1 VMFPRSPAAI
11 DFATSGTK
19 PRKRKFLTLIARESY
34 SGSRRYPR
42 PSAPKLTFIALMIW
56 DNTKLLLGLLYR
68 PVSSM
73 GRIIDEGHWLYAA
86 VVVAAL
92 SMVFHATVTSLIY
105 NNVEAVYRELPPQP
119 AAPPDPEAYDEE
131 GFEAV
136 ARPHFVYDRHP
147 LPLVGDRGWWFVSFA
162 PPNFFTAVVGMAIL
176 YIPCLILLVAM
187 AGVNASFSVLVRR
200 DYGPLLTC
208 GLMAWAAAHLPFT
221 LAGFALEPLGL
232 SEKAALGLWA
242 ASALCFG
249 LLMAVG
255 LRMLFG
261 LKYSKALPLVAI
273 AALALAVQA
282 KLFATVSPFLFSPF
296 LLFYAFSMFRGD
308 LGDIGFSLRQRQGFR
323 RSMEA
328 ATINP
333 RDASAHYQL
342 GLIYQYRRQYAE
354 AISRFEKAVQIA
366 HDETDAHFQLGRI
379 AREQGR
385 LQDAINYFAVVLEQD
400 EKHAHSEIWREIG
413 ATYLAASMFGEAKD
427 ALEKFIERRPYDP
440 EGLYYYGKTLE
451 ELKQHD
457 AACELFARC
466 VEAVKTMP
474 SYRYREHRKWD
485 KLAREQLK
493 KPQITQIAQTRSA

>member
-1 VMFPRSPAAI
+1 
-11 DFATSGTK
+11 
-19 PRKRKFLTLIARESY
+19 
-34 SGSRRYPR
+34 
-42 PSAPKLTFIALMIW
+42 MIW
-56 DNTKLLLGLLYR
+56 ENTKLLLGLLYR

-73 GRIIDEGHWLYAA
+73 GRIVDEGHWLYAA
-86 VVVAAL
+86 VAVAAL
-92 SMVFHATVTSLIY
+92 SMIFHATVTSVIY
-105 NNVEAVYRELPPQP
+105 NNVEAVYRELPPEP
-119 AAPPDPEAYDEE
+119 VTTDPEEGYDEE
-131 GFEAV
+131 DYEAA

-162 PPNFFTAVVGMAIL
+162 EPSFFTTVLGMAIL

-187 AGVNASFSVLVRR
+187 SGVNASFSVLLRR

-208 GLMAWAAAHLPFT
+208 GLMAWAASHLPFA
-221 LAGFALEPLGL
+221 LAGFALEPLQL
-232 SEKAALGLWA
+232 SEKTALGLWA
-242 ASALCFG
+242 ASAICFG
-249 LLMAVG
+249 LLMALG

-261 LKYSKALPLVAI
+261 INYSKGLLFVAI
-273 AALALAVQA
+273 AELSFSVQA

-308 LGDIGFSLRQRQGFR
+308 IGDIGFSLRQRQGFR

-342 GLIYQYRRQYAE
+342 GLIYQYRRQYGE
-354 AISRFEKAVQIA
+354 AIPRFEKAVQIA

-385 LQDAINYFAVVLEQD
+385 LQDAINYFSVVLDQD
-400 EKHAHSEIWREIG
+400 EKHAHHEIWREVG

-427 ALEKFIERRPYDP
+427 ALEKFIDRRPYDP

-451 ELKQHD
+451 QLEQRD
-457 AACELFARC
+457 EAREIFNRC

-493 KPQITQIAQTRSA
+493 RPQIYANERRSDPRVSA

>member
-1 VMFPRSPAAI
+1 
-11 DFATSGTK
+11 
-19 PRKRKFLTLIARESY
+19 
-34 SGSRRYPR
+34 
-42 PSAPKLTFIALMIW
+42 MIW
-56 DNTKLLLGLLYR
+56 ENTKLLLGLLYR

-73 GRIIDEGHWLYAA
+73 GRIVDEGHWLYAA

-92 SMVFHATVTSLIY
+92 SMIFHATVTSVIY
-105 NNVEAVYRELPPQP
+105 NNYEAVYRQIPVAEQTDDEEADKFPVPPG
-119 AAPPDPEAYDEE
+119 ANVNYSAYDDAD
-131 GFEAV
+131 FERETPV
-136 ARPHFVYDRHP
+136 NFYYETLP
-147 LPLVGDRGWWFVSFA
+147 LPLVGKRAWWFVSFA
-162 PPNFFTAVVGMAIL
+162 PPSFFTAVVGMAVL

-187 AGVNASFSVLVRR
+187 SGVNASFSVLLRR

-208 GLMAWAAAHLPFT
+208 GLMAWAAAHLPFA

-232 SEKAALGLWA
+232 SEKTALGLWA
-242 ASALCFG
+242 ASAICFG
-249 LLMAVG
+249 LLMALG

-261 LKYSKALPLVAI
+261 IKYSKGLFLVTV
-273 AALALAVQA
+273 AALSFAIQA
-282 KLFATVSPFLFSPF
+282 KLFATVSPYLFSPF

-308 LGDIGFSLRQRQGFR
+308 IGDIGFSLRQRQGFR

-342 GLIYQYRRQYAE
+342 GLIYQYRRQYGE

-385 LQDAINYFAVVLEQD
+385 LQDAINYFSIVLEQD
-400 EKHAHSEIWREIG
+400 EKHSHSEIWREIG

-427 ALEKFIERRPYDP
+427 ALAKFIDRRPYDP

-451 ELKQHD
+451 QLEQLPE
-457 AACELFARC
+457 AREVFGRC

-485 KLAREQLK
+485 KLAKEK
-493 KPQITQIAQTRSA
+493 MKNPQTTQIGSM

>member
-1 VMFPRSPAAI
+1 
-11 DFATSGTK
+11 
-19 PRKRKFLTLIARESY
+19 
-34 SGSRRYPR
+34 
-42 PSAPKLTFIALMIW
+42 MIW
-56 DNTKLLLGLLYR
+56 ENTKLLLGLLYR

-73 GRIIDEGHWLYAA
+73 GRIVDEGHWLYAA

-92 SMVFHATVTSLIY
+92 SMVFHATVTAVIY

-119 AAPPDPEAYDEE
+119 VDPAAEE
-131 GFEAV
+131 EEDYEPV

-147 LPLVGDRGWWFVSFA
+147 LPLVGDRGWWFISFA
-162 PPNFFTAVVGMAIL
+162 PPSFFTVVMGMAIL

-187 AGVNASFSVLVRR
+187 SGVNASFSVLLRR

-208 GLMAWAAAHLPFT
+208 GLMAWAAAHLPFA
-221 LAGFALEPLGL
+221 LAGLALESLKL
-232 SEKAALGLWA
+232 SEKTALGLWA
-242 ASALCFG
+242 ASAICFG
-249 LLMAVG
+249 LLMALG

-261 LKYSKALPLVAI
+261 IKYSKGLLLVAV
-273 AALALAVQA
+273 AAISFSVQA

-308 LGDIGFSLRQRQGFR
+308 IGDIGFSLRQRQGFR

-342 GLIYQYRRQYAE
+342 GLIYQYRRQYGE
-354 AISRFEKAVQIA
+354 AISRFEKAIQIA

-385 LQDAINYFAVVLEQD
+385 LQDAINHFGVVLEQD
-400 EKHAHSEIWREIG
+400 EKHSHSEIWREIG

-427 ALEKFIERRPYDP
+427 ALEKFVDRRPYDP
-440 EGLYYYGKTLE
+440 EGLYYCGKTLE
-451 ELKQHD
+451 QLAQRDE
-457 AACELFARC
+457 AREIFNRC
-466 VEAVKTMP
+466 IEAVKTMP
-474 SYRYREHRKWD
+474 SYRYREHRRWD

-493 KPQITQIAQTRSA
+493 RPQIYADERRSDPRVSA

>member
-1 VMFPRSPAAI
+1 MN
-11 DFATSGTK
+11 
-19 PRKRKFLTLIARESY
+19 SY
-34 SGSRRYPR
+34 SDFGAQAFLS
-42 PSAPKLTFIALMIW
+42 PKTHHNLMVW
-56 DNTKLLLGLLYR
+56 ENTKLLLGLLYR

-73 GRIIDEGHWLYAA
+73 GRIVDEGHWLYAA

-92 SMVFHATVTSLIY
+92 SMVFHATVTSIIY
-105 NNVEAVYRELPPQP
+105 NNVEAVYRELPPEP
-119 AAPPDPEAYDEE
+119 AATPDPEAADEE
-131 GFEAV
+131 DSEPV

-162 PPNFFTAVVGMAIL
+162 EPSFFTTVLGMTIL

-187 AGVNASFSVLVRR
+187 SGVNASFSLLLRR

-208 GLMAWAAAHLPFT
+208 GLMAWAASHLPFA
-221 LAGFALEPLGL
+221 LAGFALEPLKL
-232 SEKAALGLWA
+232 SEKTALGLWG
-242 ASALCFG
+242 ASAICFG
-249 LLMAVG
+249 LLMALG

-261 LKYSKALPLVAI
+261 INYSKSLLLVAV
-273 AALALAVQA
+273 AALSFSVQA

-308 LGDIGFSLRQRQGFR
+308 IGDIGFSLRQRQGFR

-342 GLIYQYRRQYAE
+342 GLIYQYRRQYGE
-354 AISRFEKAVQIA
+354 AITRFEKAVQLA

-385 LQDAINYFAVVLEQD
+385 LQDAINHFGVVLEQD
-400 EKHAHSEIWREIG
+400 EKHAHSEIWREVG
-413 ATYLAASMFGEAKD
+413 ATYLAASMFTEAKD
-427 ALEKFIERRPYDP
+427 ALEKFIDRRPYDP

-451 ELKQHD
+451 QLEQRDD
-457 AACELFARC
+457 AREIFNRC

-485 KLAREQLK
+485 KLARDRL
-493 KPQITQIAQTRSA
+493 SARQPA